1 MTEQE
6 KTGRDTIA
14 PKLKDRM
21 LKDIFPFVDPYHE
34 RGRAVSCAAILDEM
48 LRDILLAYFLPIP
61 EKLEDELFEGYG
73 PFSGFYARIETAYVL
88 GLISENERKNL
99 NLIRK
104 IRRDFAHEPGEAIRF
119 EQQDIKNRCRELELP
134 QTFLDK
140 IEVDW
145 NNPRIKFL
153 GTYVFTVFGLIFR
166 KRIAEHQAKAEPIPT
181 DLIEA
186 LLEPESVE
194 QIKSHFLT

>member
-14 PKLKDRM
+14 PKLKDQM
-21 LKDIFPFVDPYHE
+21 LKDIVPFVDPYHE

-61 EKLEDELFEGYG
+61 ENLKEELFERSG
-73 PFSGFYARIETAYVL
+73 PFSGFYTRIETAYVL

-99 NLIRK
+99 NLIRR
-104 IRRDFAHEPGEAIRF
+104 IRRDFAHEPGEEIRF
-119 EQQDIKNRCRELELP
+119 EQQDIKNRCMALELP
-134 QTFLDK
+134 QTFVER

-145 NNPRIKFL
+145 NNPRVKFL
-153 GTYVFTVFGLIFR
+153 GTYLFTIIGLVLR
-166 KRIAEHQAKAEPIPT
+166 KRATEHQAKAEPFPT
-181 DLIEA
+181 DLIEDI
-186 LLEPESVE
+186 LEPEIVK
-194 QIKSHFLT
+194 QIRSHVLT